1 MAVERTAEHPGRV
14 LQVSTVT
21 PLMRRIVVS
30 SPTLPGATLLQDV
43 AVVLPDPVEPDRTV
57 RRRYTVRASDV
68 TAGTL
73 ALEAVLH
80 GHGPGAAWAAGVAEG
95 DDVVLYGPRAGA
107 EVLTAARVL
116 VLADDAGLP
125 AVLELLPRL
134 DPATATV
141 VVEIA
146 DAREQQPVAGVTW
159 LHRDGR
165 PPGEPDALLAT
176 ATAFGA
182 TPADAAYVIAESRV
196 TAAVRDLL
204 LGAGIGRRQLHAK
217 GYWNRDDPRR
227 GGSTP

>member
-1 MAVERTAEHPGRV
+1 M
-14 LQVSTVT
+14 T

-30 SPTLPGATLLQDV
+30 APTLPGATLLQDV
-43 AVVLPDPVEPDRTV
+43 AVVLPDPVEPDRLVV

-73 ALEAVLH
+73 ELEAVLH

-107 EVLTAARVL
+107 DVLTGDRVL

-125 AVLELLPRL
+125 AVLELLPHL
-134 DPATATV
+134 DVATTTV

-146 DAREQQPVAGVTW
+146 GAAEQQPAHGVTW

-165 PPGEPDALLAT
+165 PSGEPDALLAA
-176 ATAFGA
+176 ATAFA
-182 TPADAAYVIAESRV
+182 PTPADAAYVIAESRV

-204 LGAGIGRRQLHAK
+204 LGAGISRRKLHAK
-217 GYWNRDDPRR
+217 GYWNREDPRR